1 MKNMNWKLLYDAIWR
16 DREIPRVESIIDKR
30 RREESSFYSAS
41 SLVRNLF
48 QTIHITLDFFLED
61 IMNRV
66 YYLSHQDNINIST
79 LGNRSVTK
87 VEMLKNFLETLN
99 RYKGRGILS
108 KFLHKEW
115 VEELNK
121 TFQDTYESFIVLSNS
136 LEGFSRYLLGWSLVA
151 RRATRPIHQEIKSL
165 PSECYA
171 LLYSF
176 HKKSI
181 IDVSS
186 DEYEMTVR
194 AVERSETPLHKIVDA
209 YNSLSSSKKLLLLF
223 KPEYIETFLENYLA
237 REEEEWER
245 ILPLLKPGLF
255 TIGEFILKKAP
266 ELHKEEEKVNSEY
279 QYILSEWK
287 RDLKDFQLSA
297 LMNFG
302 YNERVRKELYDKYER
317 GIEIKRF

>member
-1 MKNMNWKLLYDAIWR
+1 MNWKLLYDAIWK

-30 RREESSFYSAS
+30 RREELSFYSAS

-48 QTIHITLDFFLED
+48 QTIYLTLDFFLED
-61 IMNRV
+61 IMNRLD
-66 YYLSHQDNINIST
+66 YSSQPDNINIAI
-79 LGNRSVTK
+79 LDNRSITK
-87 VEMLKNFLETLN
+87 VEMMKDFLETLN
-99 RYKGRGILS
+99 RYKARGVLS

-115 VEELNK
+115 IEELNK
-121 TFQDTYESFIVLSNS
+121 TFQDTFESFKILSNS
-136 LEGFSRYLLGWSLVA
+136 LEGFSRYLVGWSLVA
-151 RRATRPIHQEIKSL
+151 RRASRPIHQEIKSL

-186 DEYEMTVR
+186 EEYEMIIK
-194 AVERSETPLHKIVDA
+194 AVERLETPLHKIVDA

-223 KPEYIETFLENYLA
+223 KPEYLETFLENYLA

-245 ILPLLKPGLF
+245 ILPLLRPGLF
-255 TIGEFILKKAP
+255 AIGEFILKKAP
-266 ELHKEEEKVNSEY
+266 ELYKREEKVNSEY

-302 YNERVRKELYDKYER
+302 YNERVRKELHDKYEL
-317 GIEIKRF
+317 GVEIKRF

>member
-1 MKNMNWKLLYDAIWR
+1 MNWKLLYDAIWK

-30 RREESSFYSAS
+30 RRDDTSFYSAS

-48 QTIHITLDFFLED
+48 QTIYLTLDFFLED
-61 IMNRV
+61 IMNRLD
-66 YYLSHQDNINIST
+66 YSSQPDNINIAI
-79 LGNRSVTK
+79 LDNRSITK
-87 VEMLKNFLETLN
+87 VEMVKDFLETLN
-99 RYKGRGILS
+99 RYKARGVLS

-121 TFQDTYESFIVLSNS
+121 TFQDTFESFKVLSNS
-136 LEGFSRYLLGWSLVA
+136 LEGFSRYLVGWSLVA
-151 RRATRPIHQEIKSL
+151 RRASRPIHQEIKSL

-186 DEYEMTVR
+186 EEYEMIIR
-194 AVERSETPLHKIVDA
+194 AVERLETPLHKIVDA
-209 YNSLSSSKKLLLLF
+209 YNSLSTSKRWLLLF
-223 KPEYIETFLENYLA
+223 KPEYVETFLKNYLA
-237 REEEEWER
+237 MEEEEWER

-266 ELHKEEEKVNSEY
+266 ELYKREEKVNSEY

-302 YNERVRKELYDKYER
+302 YNERVRKELHDKYEL

>member
-1 MKNMNWKLLYDAIWR
+1 
-16 DREIPRVESIIDKR
+16 
-30 RREESSFYSAS
+30 
-41 SLVRNLF
+41 
-48 QTIHITLDFFLED
+48 
-61 IMNRV
+61 MNRLD
-66 YYLSHQDNINIST
+66 YSSQPDNINIAI
-79 LGNRSVTK
+79 LDNRSITK
-87 VEMLKNFLETLN
+87 VEMMKDFLETLN
-99 RYKGRGILS
+99 RYKARGVLS

-115 VEELNK
+115 IEELNK
-121 TFQDTYESFIVLSNS
+121 TFQDTFESFKILSNS
-136 LEGFSRYLLGWSLVA
+136 LEGFSRYLVGWSLVA
-151 RRATRPIHQEIKSL
+151 RRASRPIHQEIKSL

-186 DEYEMTVR
+186 EEYEMIIK
-194 AVERSETPLHKIVDA
+194 AVERLETPLHKIVDA

-223 KPEYIETFLENYLA
+223 KPEYLETFLENYLA

-245 ILPLLKPGLF
+245 ILPLLRPGLF
-255 TIGEFILKKAP
+255 AIGEFILKKAP
-266 ELHKEEEKVNSEY
+266 ELYKREEKVNSEY

-302 YNERVRKELYDKYER
+302 YNERVRKELHDKYEL
-317 GIEIKRF
+317 GVEIKRF

>member
-1 MKNMNWKLLYDAIWR
+1 MNWKLLYDAIWK

-30 RREESSFYSAS
+30 RREELSFYSAS

-48 QTIHITLDFFLED
+48 QTIYLTLDFFLED
-61 IMNRV
+61 IMNRLD
-66 YYLSHQDNINIST
+66 YSSQPDNINIAI
-79 LGNRSVTK
+79 LDNRSITK
-87 VEMLKNFLETLN
+87 VEMMKDFLETLN
-99 RYKGRGILS
+99 RYKARGVLS
-108 KFLHKEW
+108 NFLHKEW
-115 VEELNK
+115 IEELNK
-121 TFQDTYESFIVLSNS
+121 TFQDTFESFKILSNS
-136 LEGFSRYLLGWSLVA
+136 LEGFSRYLVGWSLVA
-151 RRATRPIHQEIKSL
+151 RRASRPIHQEIKSL

-186 DEYEMTVR
+186 EEYEMIIR
-194 AVERSETPLHKIVDA
+194 AVERLETPLHKIVDA

-223 KPEYIETFLENYLA
+223 KPEYLETFLENYLA
-237 REEEEWER
+237 SEEEEWER
-245 ILPLLKPGLF
+245 ILPLLRPGLF
-255 TIGEFILKKAP
+255 AIGEFILKKAP
-266 ELHKEEEKVNSEY
+266 ELYKREEKVNSEY

-302 YNERVRKELYDKYER
+302 YNERVRKELHDKYEL
-317 GIEIKRF
+317 GVEIKRF